1 MSQTMSETTTT
12 ASAAGSGTAGAA
24 DQSPTPADSPQLSTR
39 PLTAQD
45 APLLHRWLTHPQAAY
60 WQMGHHTPEQTE
72 EYVEAVI
79 GASTEDGW
87 MIEDQDG
94 RPVGYVETY
103 DPSQVLLSEVFDAE
117 PGDRGMH
124 LLAAPAPA
132 DPQLRRPGLTS
143 ALMRAAV
150 GICME
155 RGARRIVVEPDVS
168 NTAVH
173 AKNAEVGFEVLRE
186 VDLPGKRALLS
197 LLDLTRPA
205 ASAPAISAP
214 VPHLRPEHM
223 QPAQRHLVAKAL
235 AEFSHER
242 LISPERETSPAQQ
255 EDGGWVLRVPAGS
268 VYRFRAVRGALRHWA
283 VEESTLSRT
292 DAQGLSAQLDLQ
304 ELVIELQE
312 ALGVPDRL
320 LGTYLEELASTL
332 ASAAY
337 KQHRGGP
344 RADQLAAGL
353 SAGAAEDFQR
363 TEAAM
368 TEGHPCFVATNGR
381 IGFGLDEYLRYAPE
395 AGRSIRYVW
404 LAAHR
409 SGAQLHLGEGV
420 DAAAHWEQELGVGT
434 LELLHERIRQAGA
447 DPEDYLLMP
456 VHPWQF
462 QHRIAVSFAPELAC
476 GDLIA
481 LGEAGDEYQPQ
492 QSIRTTFNRSRPE
505 ASYVKTAL
513 SIQNMGFLRG
523 QSPAFMEHAPVISD
537 WVAQTVRGDEV
548 LRGLGFDV
556 LREHAAVGYTGD
568 AYHRTE
574 VRSDQQKMLSVLW
587 RESPLPRLAE
597 GERAMTMAA
606 LLHLDHRGG
615 SVAAELIRA
624 SEVDAETW
632 LAEYLRAYL
641 VPLIHCLEVHQ
652 LAFMPHGENI
662 ILRVRQGRV
671 TGAFMKDLGE
681 EIAVFDG
688 SMLPQSLQNIGR
700 IVEQADPNQSVY
712 TDVFVG
718 FFRHLASILH
728 RDGILAEDRFWA
740 VTAQEIRAY
749 EELQLPEGTQRAR
762 RLGLREPQSF
772 EQSCHNR
779 LQLRNTLEM
788 VSLEDTAGSLLYVG
802 DLENPVAEA

>member
-1 MSQTMSETTTT
+1 MSQTMDEITT
-12 ASAAGSGTAGAA
+12 ATPGA
-24 DQSPTPADSPQLSTR
+24 SPQLRTR
-39 PLTAQD
+39 ALTAQD

-60 WQMGHHTPEQTE
+60 WQMGDHSPEQTE
-72 EYVEAVI
+72 QYAEAVI
-79 GASTEDGW
+79 RASAEDGW
-87 MIEDQDG
+87 IIEDEQS

-103 DPSQVLLSEVFDAE
+103 DPAQVLLTEVFDAG
-117 PGDRGMH
+117 PGDCGMH
-124 LLAAPAPA
+124 LLTAPAPA

-150 GICME
+150 GICVE
-155 RGARRIVVEPDVS
+155 LGARRIVVEPDVS
-168 NTAVH
+168 NTAIH
-173 AKNAEVGFEVLRE
+173 AKNAEVGFEALRE

-197 LLDLTRPA
+197 VLDLTRPA
-205 ASAPAISAP
+205 PAMSDLHSESLP
-214 VPHLRPEHM
+214 RSVPHLHSVPHLRPEHM
-223 QPAQRHLVAKAL
+223 EPAQRHLVAKAL
-235 AEFSHER
+235 AEFAHER
-242 LISPERETSPAQQ
+242 LISPEPE
-255 EDGGWVLRVPAGS
+255 EDGGWVLRVPGAS
-268 VYRFRAVRGALRHWA
+268 VYRFRAVRGALRHWT
-283 VEESTLSRT
+283 VEETSLSRT
-292 DAQGLSAQLDLQ
+292 DAQGLPAPLDAQDLI
-304 ELVIELQE
+304 IELQE
-312 ALGVPDRL
+312 ALGIPDRL

-337 KQHRGGP
+337 KHHRGGP
-344 RADQLAAGL
+344 RADQLAVGL
-353 SAGAAEDFQR
+353 SAGTAEDFQR

-381 IGFGLDEYLRYAPE
+381 IGFGLEEYLRYAPE

-409 SGAQLHLGEGV
+409 GGAQLHLGEGV
-420 DAAAHWEQELGVGT
+420 DAASHWEQEVGVET
-434 LELLHERIRQAGA
+434 LALLHERIRQTGA

-462 QHRIAVSFAPELAC
+462 QHRIAVSFAPELAR

-492 QSIRTTFNRSRPE
+492 QSIRTTFNRTRSE

-537 WVAQTVRGDEV
+537 WVARTVRGDEV
-548 LRGLGFDV
+548 LQRLGFDV

-606 LLHLDHRGG
+606 LLHLDHHGG

-624 SEVDAETW
+624 SGLDAESW
-632 LAEYLRAYL
+632 LAGYLRAYL
-641 VPLIHCLEVHQ
+641 VPLIHCLEIHQ

-662 ILRVRQGRV
+662 ILRVHQGRI

-688 SMLPQSLQNIGR
+688 SVLPQSLQNIGR
-700 IVEQADPNQSVY
+700 IVEEADPNQSIY

-718 FFRHLASILH
+718 FFRHLASILD
-728 RDGILAEDRFWA
+728 RDGILPEDRFWA
-740 VTAQEIRAY
+740 VAAQEIRAY
-749 EELQLPEGTQRAR
+749 EAQELPEGMNRAR
-762 RLGLREPQSF
+762 RLRLREPESF

-802 DLENPVAEA
+802 DLENPVA